1 MAEEDDTKIRILQ
14 SLRGKIC
21 EAKHLG
27 PSSGPN
33 RLRDL
38 CTFCTISLDQE
49 EVYRT
54 KVYEKSVSPFFGED
68 FYFEIPRPFQ
78 CLSFYVYAKSMFLR
92 DIPVGK
98 VAIRKEDLYKY
109 SGKENWFHLQPVDP
123 HSEVQGKVHL
133 EMRLNELITETGS
146 VSQQLVV
153 QIIAC
158 QGLPLISGQNCD
170 PYATVTLVGPARCD
184 QKKTKVKK
192 KTSDP
197 QFEET
202 FYFEFQVTRSSSFKG
217 KSQFQVEEEDIEKLE
232 IKVELWN
239 NGNLAQDVFLGETRV
254 SVKIL
259 RNDHM
264 HRAWYLLQPKGNG
277 TKSKPDDLGSLRLN
291 VTYTED
297 NVLPSAFYTAL
308 RNLMLKSPDVKPIS
322 ASAAHVLG
330 DVCRETVGY
339 EALLPVVRLL
349 LHHNRLLPFLTAVAA
364 LELENTQE
372 ANTIF
377 RGNSLATRCIDD
389 MMKIV
394 GRSYLSVTLKPV
406 LNEIFESN
414 KTCEID
420 PIKLREGDNVEV
432 NKENLQGYVQKVF
445 TSITQSSSSCPPLMC
460 DVFRSLR
467 QLASKRFPADP
478 HVQYSAVSSFI
489 FLRFF
494 AVAVLS
500 PHTFQLQ
507 SHHPDPEITRT
518 LTLIS
523 KTIQSLGSWGSLSK
537 NKLSSFKETYM
548 YDFFK
553 LFQEDECI
561 EKVKKFLDEISSN
574 VSKESNGVEDSFVLK
589 EGEVHKRAQGRK
601 RIGKKNF
608 KKRWLRVTNQELSY
622 HKQKGKEA
630 LCVIPVKNILG
641 VEKLE
646 ESAFNR
652 KNMFQAIHS
661 EKPLYI
667 QAGNCVEAN
676 SWIEVLSQVSRCNQG
691 RLSAFHPSAYVSG
704 SWLCCKEPNENAEGC
719 KPCTATVL
727 ANIQLDIDCDREA
740 ERIFS
745 FFSSNLSRLQK
756 MEDACAGMS
765 VYLGQQKE
773 QEEYSAFTIQDPKE
787 TFRTI
792 NELRAVLEDLRAHHD
807 LKGAL
812 TDEPGTIENPIVGK
826 TA

>member
-1 MAEEDDTKIRILQ
+1 MAEDDDTKIRILQ

-27 PSSGPN
+27 PNSGPN

-54 KVYEKSVSPFFGED
+54 KVFEKSVSPFYSED

-78 CLSFYVYAKSMFLR
+78 CLSFYVYAKSMFQIR
-92 DIPVGK
+92 DLPVGK

-109 SGKENWFHLQPVDP
+109 CGKENWFQLQPVDP

-133 EMRLNELITETGS
+133 EMKLNELITENGS
-146 VSQQLVV
+146 ICQQLVV

-170 PYATVTLVGPARCD
+170 PYATVTLVGPTRSD

-197 QFEET
+197 QFDET
-202 FYFEFQVTRSSSFKG
+202 FHFEVTRSSSYKG
-217 KSQFQVEEEDIEKLE
+217 RSQFHVEEEDIEKLE

-259 RNDHM
+259 RNDHV

-277 TKSKPDDLGSLRLN
+277 TKSKPDDLGSLRLK

-297 NVLPSAFYTAL
+297 NVLPSACYTAL

-330 DVCRETVGY
+330 DICREGVGY
-339 EALLPVVRLL
+339 DALLPVVRLL

-394 GRSYLSVTLKPV
+394 GRSYLTVTLKPV
-406 LNEIFESN
+406 LNEIFESI

-420 PIKLREGDNVEV
+420 PVKLKEGDNVEV

-500 PHTFQLQ
+500 PHTFQLR
-507 SHHPDPEITRT
+507 SHHPDPEISRT

-537 NKLSSFKETYM
+537 NKLSSFKETFM
-548 YDFFK
+548 CDFFK

-574 VSKESNGVEDSFVLK
+574 VSKESSGVEDSFVLK
-589 EGEVHKRAQGRK
+589 EGEIHKRAQGKK

-630 LCVIPVKNILG
+630 LCVIPVKHILG
-641 VEKLE
+641 IEKLE

-652 KNMFQAIHS
+652 KNMFQVIHS
-661 EKPLYI
+661 EKPLYV
-667 QAGNCVEAN
+667 QASNCVETN
-676 SWIEVLSQVSRCNQG
+676 SWIEVLSQVSRCNPG
-691 RLSAFHPSAYVSG
+691 RLSTFHLSAYVGG
-704 SWLCCKEPNENAEGC
+704 SWLCCKEPNESAPGC

-727 ANIQLDIDCDREA
+727 ANIQLDIDCDRET

-745 FFSSNLSRLQK
+745 FFSTYRSRLQK
-756 MEDACAGMS
+756 MEDVCAGMS
-765 VYLGQQKE
+765 VYLGQQ
-773 QEEYSAFTIQDPKE
+773 EECSAFTIQDPKE

-792 NELRAVLEDLRAHHD
+792 KELGEVLDELQSHHD
-807 LKGAL
+807 SKGAL

>member
-1 MAEEDDTKIRILQ
+1 MLLSA
-14 SLRGKIC
+14 G
-21 EAKHLG
+21 EAKNLG

-54 KVYEKSVSPFFGED
+54 KVYEKSVSPFYGED

-78 CLSFYVYAKSMFLR
+78 CLSFYVYAKSMFQIR
-92 DIPVGK
+92 DLPIGK

-109 SGKENWFHLQPVDP
+109 CGKENWFQLQPVDP

-133 EMRLNELITETGS
+133 EMKLNELITENGS
-146 VSQQLVV
+146 ICQQLVV

-170 PYATVTLVGPARCD
+170 PYATVTLVGPARSD

-197 QFEET
+197 QFDET
-202 FYFEFQVTRSSSFKG
+202 FHFEVQ
-217 KSQFQVEEEDIEKLE
+217 
-232 IKVELWN
+232 
-239 NGNLAQDVFLGETRV
+239 
-254 SVKIL
+254 
-259 RNDHM
+259 
-264 HRAWYLLQPKGNG
+264 YLLQPKGNG
-277 TKSKPDDLGSLRLN
+277 TKSKPDDLGSLRLK

-297 NVLPSAFYTAL
+297 NVLPSPCYMAL

-330 DVCRETVGY
+330 DICRESVGY
-339 EALLPVVRLL
+339 DALLPVVRLL
-349 LHHNRLLPFLTAVAA
+349 LHHNRLLPFLTSVAA

-394 GRSYLSVTLKPV
+394 GKSYLTVTLKPV

-420 PIKLREGDNVEV
+420 PVKLKEGDNVEV
-432 NKENLQGYVQKVF
+432 NKENLQGYVHKVF

-500 PHTFQLQ
+500 PHTFQLRT
-507 SHHPDPEITRT
+507 HHPDPEISRT

-537 NKLSSFKETYM
+537 NKLVRQLLVRRCVHVIF
-548 YDFFK
+548 
-553 LFQEDECI
+553 
-561 EKVKKFLDEISSN
+561 N
-574 VSKESNGVEDSFVLK
+574 R
-589 EGEVHKRAQGRK
+589 EVHKRAQGRK
-601 RIGKKNF
+601 RLGKKNF

-652 KNMFQAIHS
+652 KNMFQVIHS
-661 EKPLYI
+661 EKPLYV
-667 QAGNCVEAN
+667 QAGNCVETN
-676 SWIEVLSQVSRCNQG
+676 SWIEVLSQVSRCNPG
-691 RLSAFHPSAYVSG
+691 RLSTFHPSAYVGG
-704 SWLCCKEPNENAEGC
+704 SWLCCTETNESTPGC
-719 KPCTATVL
+719 KPCTATLL
-727 ANIQLDIDCDREA
+727 ANIQLDIDCDRET

-745 FFSSNLSRLQK
+745 FFSSSRSRLQK

-765 VYLGQQKE
+765 VYLGQQ
-773 QEEYSAFTIQDPKE
+773 EECSAFTIQDPKE

-792 NELRAVLEDLRAHHD
+792 KELGEVLDD
-807 LKGAL
+807 LKKKVFLFKSG
-812 TDEPGTIENPIVGK
+812 ENYAQIKHHLEVK
-826 TA
+826 TVPNVFIRWP